1 VATSIKNSTGLNH
14 QAGRVNL
21 AGNDS
26 LRLDLYPSFGKYDT
40 IKFPRN
46 DHVIAFDLAFNGG
59 DWYTINDVTMSVS
72 PDPRYYNLLSLT
84 PSIPIPPPSPTSV
97 RAGDGAHLLTCEVCS
112 VVEAEE
118 RALSDLLRTQLTRR
132 AAPDALKERLAAEY
146 GAQPERTLQP
156 RKLRPHPQLTA
167 AVGALAAC
175 GIAVPMMSGRGL
187 GHTGG
192 TLDKLESIPGFRTNL
207 SLAEAKAQVQKLGCA
222 LIGQT
227 AEIAPADRKLYALRD
242 VTATVESIPLIS
254 ASIMSKK
261 LAEGLNGLV
270 LDVKNGSGAF
280 LPEVA
285 RGLELAKTMI
295 ALGEDRGCPTVAL
308 ITAMD
313 RPLGRACGNVLET
326 EEAILALRG
335 EGPPDL
341 LEVTYALGVEMLL
354 QGGIEKNTKKARKK
368 LETAIESGLA
378 AEKFEQIIEA
388 QGGNPKAVE
397 DPSVLPQALAVEV
410 YAAPRTG
417 VVQRVEPR
425 TIGRAIIALGG
436 GRRTVDDIIDPTVGF
451 VITVKPGDKVLE
463 GEPIASV
470 FAKDADGIR
479 PPVHDDAD
487 GHCESREN
495 TAHDERGHGG
505 DRRRAQGGVRRII
518 GGFIFGRGLAVEPT
532 ARDERDGQGAHE
544 RFAGF
549 PAESRRPSNCR
560 LRLCSTLRNRPWG
573 SGSESP
579 NSGRAPEKNGLALPP
594 ELAPPSDSA

>member
-1 VATSIKNSTGLNH
+1 MIVPPLIERKRDGGTLSPEEWSAIVAEYTAGRIPDYQIAALLMAVFMRGLERQELAALTDAMLASGDRLSFDGWATPRIDKHSTGGVGDKVSL
-14 QAGRVNL
+14 VL
-21 AGNDS
+21 AP
-26 LRLDLYPSFGKYDT
+26 L
-40 IKFPRN
+40 
-46 DHVIAFDLAFNGG
+46 V
-59 DWYTINDVTMSVS
+59 
-72 PDPRYYNLLSLT
+72 
-84 PSIPIPPPSPTSV
+84 
-97 RAGDGAHLLTCEVCS
+97 
-112 VVEAEE
+112 
-118 RALSDLLRTQLTRR
+118 
-132 AAPDALKERLAAEY
+132 
-146 GAQPERTLQP
+146 
-156 RKLRPHPQLTA
+156 
-167 AVGALAAC
+167 AAC
-175 GIAVPMMSGRGL
+175 GVAVPMMSGRGL

-207 SLAEAKAQVQKLGCA
+207 SLAEAKAQVQKLGCV

-227 AEIAPADRKLYALRD
+227 PEIAPADGKLYALRD

-280 LPEVA
+280 LPEVE

-388 QGGNPKAVE
+388 QGGNPKTVE

-479 PPVHDDAD
+479 TGFEALGQAIVV
-487 GHCESREN
+487 
-495 TAHDERGHGG
+495 G
-505 DRRRAQGGVRRII
+505 DKLTQK
-518 GGFIFGRGLAVEPT
+518 P
-532 ARDERDGQGAHE
+532 
-544 RFAGF
+544 
-549 PAESRRPSNCR
+549 
-560 LRLCSTLRNRPWG
+560 LRLVSHRVT
-573 SGSESP
+573 
-579 NSGRAPEKNGLALPP
+579 RAGVE
-594 ELAPPSDSA
+594 ELA